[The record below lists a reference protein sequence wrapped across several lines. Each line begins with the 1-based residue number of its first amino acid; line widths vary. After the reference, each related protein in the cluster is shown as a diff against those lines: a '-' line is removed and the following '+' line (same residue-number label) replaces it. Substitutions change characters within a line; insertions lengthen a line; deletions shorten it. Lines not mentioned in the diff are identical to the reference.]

1 MKRNTKRSI
10 YVRIFSAFLA
20 TYMVMMIGFTAFLVS
35 LEKEAAGNEFGDRAS
50 QISDRVDRILKDS
63 INDKKQIIDLPGI
76 KNEFLES
83 SPVYMLDNAEAAI
96 FTSDYN
102 LVYSTY
108 NRSDY
113 LLCIYNEPEESSNGY
128 GLLNLNEWFNEEERS
143 KLVNYL
149 YAKPKV
155 EKVGD
160 LAGYS
165 IHIDSFWLDDEMII
179 PHSIS
184 VSRMYA
190 RELDEEGNAGGISG
204 SYSKGNFL
212 IKDFDNINNLPYI
225 DYQMGALVLEENGN
239 FINSKNQDELREIV
253 KDESNLINYL
263 QQLLQLPI
271 STSMEPIERV
281 NMLTYRYYLV
291 VPYQSSYRMLDNQ
304 SLYSEFYT
312 AVAIDID
319 IWERVSSTLTYV
331 WTACLVIFSTAAY
344 ILSGQTYKTYLKQEE
359 LERQRKEMTDALA
372 HDLKTPLSII
382 SGYAQN
388 LHEDVHTEKREHYT
402 SHITSNVNRMDKII
416 RQMLEMSRLES
427 DSFELKFE
435 EASLSDICTEIIN
448 RYKQV
453 CDEKFI
459 TVSLN
464 GEASIKADKSLVER
478 IIDNFFINAI
488 DHTPEGGRIIIK
500 ILENTFEIFNS
511 GSHIPE
517 DKIKEIWYPYK
528 KVNTER
534 SNTKGTGLGLSISRT
549 ILELHKF
556 SYGVKNT
563 EDGVIFWF
571 KFSK

>member
-83 SPVYMLDNAEAAI
+83 SPVYMLDNVEAAI

-488 DHTPEGGRIIIK
+488 DHTPEGGRISIRIH
-500 ILENTFEIFNS
+500 ENTFEIFNS
-511 GSHIPE
+511 GSYILE
-517 DKIKEIWYPYK
+517 DKIKEIWFPYK

-556 SYGVKNT
+556 IYGAKNI

>member
-1 MKRNTKRSI
+1 MKKNTKRSI

-20 TYMVMMIGFTAFLVS
+20 TYMVMMIAFSIFFVS
-35 LEKEAAGNEFGDRAS
+35 LEKEAAGNEFGNRAS
-50 QISDRVDRILKDS
+50 QISDRVNGILKDS

-76 KNEFLES
+76 KNEFLKY
-83 SPVYMLDNAEAAI
+83 SPVYMLNNAEAAI

-113 LLCIYNEPEESSNGY
+113 LLCIYNEPEESSSSY

-155 EKVGD
+155 EKVGG
-160 LAGYS
+160 LYGYS

-190 RELDEEGNAGGISG
+190 RELDEEGNVGGISG

-212 IKDFDNINNLPYI
+212 IKDFDNINNLPYV
-225 DYQMGALVLEENGN
+225 DYQSGAIVLEENEK
-239 FINSKNQDELREIV
+239 FLNSKNQDELREIV

-291 VPYQSSYRMLDNQ
+291 VPYQSAYRMLDDQ
-304 SLYSEFYT
+304 SFYSEFYT

-331 WTACLVIFSTAAY
+331 WTACLVIFSIAAY
-344 ILSGQTYKTYLKQEE
+344 ILSKQTYKTYLKQEE

-388 LHEDVHTEKREHYT
+388 LQEDVHTEKRDYYAG
-402 SHITSNVNRMDKII
+402 HITSNVNRMDKII
-416 RQMLEMSRLES
+416 RKMLEMSRLES

-435 EASLSDICTEIIN
+435 EVSLNDICTETIN
-448 RYKQV
+448 RYKQI

-459 TVSLN
+459 TVSLD
-464 GEASIKADKSLVER
+464 GKAVIKADKSLIER
-478 IIDNFFINAI
+478 VIDNFFINAI
-488 DHTPEGGRIIIK
+488 DHTPERGKISIK
-500 ILENTFEIFNS
+500 ILQNTLEVFNS
-511 GSHIPE
+511 GSHIAE

-528 KVNTER
+528 KGNTER

-556 SYGVKNT
+556 SYGAKNT

-571 KFSK
+571 KFS